1 MAFRKFLLPT
11 VRVRASHHLILKKV
25 FVLYKSQHFFLFV
38 LNLHLYMPLLTS
50 AIADKTKYGVYT
62 IAEALKRSILRDQFY
77 NLDV

>member
-11 VRVRASHHLILKKV
+11 VRVKASSHLILKK
-25 FVLYKSQHFFLFV
+25 FFSYIKVSTFFFV

-77 NLDV
+77 NLDF